1 MNSLLRTS
9 RSLRATKPTTR
20 LPVFLQGQT
29 QQRLNSHSS
38 YGNGETKPE
47 DDRNRPT
54 RDIEHPGMS
63 PLCHPL
69 RNRTDCLL
77 TGPPPPNVTSENN
90 SKSQP
95 SYKQSE
101 SPTGE
106 EEEDINTRPSNNA
119 KPTITDGHQSAN
131 VDKEGNMKPNV
142 PEDVKRHNEDID
154 KRFDKPYNRIKDE
167 GKVEKGFWGKLD
179 GQKGY

>member
-54 RDIEHPGMS
+54 RDIEHP
-63 PLCHPL
+63 
-69 RNRTDCLL
+69 
-77 TGPPPPNVTSENN
+77 GPPPPNVTSENN

-179 GQKGY
+179 GQEGY

>member
-20 LPVFLQGQT
+20 LPAVLQGQT

-38 YGNGETKPE
+38 YGNGETKFE

-54 RDIEHPGMS
+54 RDIEHPG
-63 PLCHPL
+63 
-69 RNRTDCLL
+69 
-77 TGPPPPNVTSENN
+77 PPPPNVSSENS

-106 EEEDINTRPSNNA
+106 VEEDTNTRPSNNA

-131 VDKEGNMKPNV
+131 VDEEGNMKPNV

-154 KRFDKPYNRIKDE
+154 KRFDKPYNRINQD
-167 GKVEKGFWGKLD
+167 GKVGKGYWGKLD
-179 GQKGY
+179 GQEGY